1 MSLPSC
7 GSPIPNPTMTC
18 SPSLK
23 SGRIGVFLWSP
34 CASPLI
40 AWGKSA
46 VTSPTALAAE
56 DEAIFCAALA
66 TGKAKRERA
75 EMIGATITECAKA
88 LFFLDSDQ
96 AVGVGPSPN
105 PCQVDK
111 LVLLG
116 SNP

>member
-1 MSLPSC
+1 MLSFPEEWPHRCVPSVV
-7 GSPIPNPTMTC
+7 
-18 SPSLK
+18 L
-23 SGRIGVFLWSP
+23 RIDLD
-34 CASPLI
+34 CL
-40 AWGKSA
+40 GKSA
-46 VTSPTALAAE
+46 LTSPTALAAE

-96 AVGVGPSPN
+96 AVGVRPSPN